1 MSWAI
6 DEAPVVTYIGTY
18 STSYGVAVPGNLD
31 VKTEHT
37 FVAFPRSLLL
47 NAPAEHY
54 YVGNRAWAHRSTG
67 KVSVPLHNGCI
78 RADKQDDYKK
88 VLGHAYAEAGGAMD
102 EPRPLL
108 LVERTFDSS
117 SDRKVA
123 AEMAFETL
131 QVPSLVT
138 APSALMALHS
148 VDLRNAVL
156 LHMGSTSCSIYPIC
170 GGSIEDTAVR
180 HLEVGGAVIS
190 QQFMKA
196 LSDAGFALT
205 GSQSLFEQINEAKA
219 HLCYVSEDAKAD
231 LDAANATPGLI
242 HKEWEVTDGVSI
254 AVGAP
259 RFLASECLF
268 NPSLAHV
275 QQKGLPELIS
285 ESIRAAKF
293 PDLPPLVLSGGSSL
307 LPGLSKRIC
316 KEISGYVD
324 GQQLEV
330 LEPEP
335 RESLPTLGGLRFAS
349 DKARFEKFAI
359 SRSQFLEEGADCL
372 AKKRYAV
379 HL

>member
-1 MSWAI
+1 MSWEI
-6 DEAPVVTYIGTY
+6 HNAPVVTYIGTY
-18 STSYGVAVPGNLD
+18 STSYGLATPGNLD

-37 FVAFPRSLLL
+37 LVAFPQSPLS
-47 NAPAEHY
+47 NASADKY
-54 YVGNRAWAHRSTG
+54 YVGNRAWAHRSSG
-67 KVSVPLHNGCI
+67 KVSVPLQNGTI
-78 RADKQDDYKK
+78 RADRQDDYQK
-88 VLGHAYAEAGGAMD
+88 VLTHAYKEASDRSD

-108 LVERTFDSS
+108 LVERNLNSPI
-117 SDRKVA
+117 DRKIA
-123 AEMAFETL
+123 SETAFEL
-131 QVPSLVT
+131 LEVPSLVT

-170 GGSIEDTAVR
+170 AGSIEDNAVR
-180 HLEVGGAVIS
+180 HLNIGGTAIS

-205 GSQSLFEQINEAKA
+205 GSQSLFEQINEAKT
-219 HLCYVSEDAKAD
+219 HLCYVSEDPKAD

-242 HKEWEVTDGVSI
+242 HKEWEISNGVSI
-254 AVGAP
+254 AVGSP

-268 NPSLAHV
+268 NPSLANI

-293 PDLPPLVLSGGSSL
+293 PELPPLVLSGGSSL

-316 KEISGYVD
+316 KEISGYVN

-330 LEPEP
+330 LEPQP
-335 RESLPTLGGLRFAS
+335 REALPTLGGLRFAS
-349 DKARFEKFAI
+349 DQSRFEKFAI
-359 SRSQFLEEGADCL
+359 SQAQYLEEGADYL
-372 AKKRYAV
+372 SNKKFVV